1 MERFG
6 GESLLSGQETL
17 TRVTA
22 QVEGWTDCAIQ
33 LFSRHNHDGA
43 TEHPN
48 HAGMLH
54 LTKVFVFFS
63 RLAVCTFLLINLL
76 SASPQSVVTIA
87 DFPSPFVPIF
97 CILLRHFNHCYVLSH
112 HINLLFGLPR
122 FLFPGSSI
130 LSIRL
135 PIYPSSFLRT

>member
-1 MERFG
+1 MKSMTELAGGELCLLQRPHNQVGAVRRRRLVLKLDCATKSLLPTLSVCLTLQVCCDEMERFG

-33 LFSRHNHDGA
+33 LFARHNHDGA

-54 LTKVFVFFS
+54 LTEV
-63 RLAVCTFLLINLL
+63 
-76 SASPQSVVTIA
+76 
-87 DFPSPFVPIF
+87 
-97 CILLRHFNHCYVLSH
+97 
-112 HINLLFGLPR
+112 
-122 FLFPGSSI
+122 FLFFHHFSALGVI
-130 LSIRL
+130 TL
-135 PIYPSSFLRT
+135 